1 MWVTFGV
8 IVAVAVCIAIYL
20 IIGSMRHG
28 ATFREVLPPAA
39 LLAFGIAL
47 AAGLLTLEGI
57 LFPAMTYNV
66 AGVTYYMSLGLP
78 SIVAI
83 AVCMGIAKVWGR
95 MFGSTAPEEKR
106 AEPNEFQ

>member
-1 MWVTFGV
+1 MWVTFGT

-47 AAGLLTLEGI
+47 AAGLLVLEGK

-66 AGVTYYMSLGLP
+66 AGMTYYISMGLP
-78 SIVAI
+78 SIVSI
-83 AVCMGIAKVWGR
+83 AVCLGIARMWGK
-95 MFGSTAPEEKR
+95 MFGKKAGPE
-106 AEPNEFQ
+106 